1 MLDKFSDENL
11 NTLAKVVTHEDVLN
25 LANGTAVA
33 KTLTRI
39 VARAPIGIMGLIS
52 AYLRG

>member
-11 NTLAKVVTHEDVLN
+11 NTLAKVVTNEDVLN

-33 KTLTRI
+33 RTMTKI
-39 VARAPIGIMGLIS
+39 VARAPVGILGLLS
-52 AYLRG
+52 AYLWG